1 VSARNVVILG
11 AGQAGLQAAV
21 SLRQEG
27 FQGRVWLVG
36 AEPGL
41 PYQRPPLS
49 KGYLQGAMGPES
61 LLLRPQAFFDDNDV
75 ELVENCEAVA
85 IERSEKRVALAS
97 GETLSYDHLV
107 LALGAGNLRIP
118 VEGVGLDGVLSLRS
132 RADAEELRQRL
143 RDAGDILVIGGGF
156 IGMEVAAVAEGMGV
170 HACVLEAET
179 RPMARMLSDCVSDF
193 LADAHERRGSGLLTS
208 ERALRIA
215 GSRGRVSA
223 VETDQRRRL
232 AASLVLVATGVGPNI
247 ALAARAGLCVD
258 DGIVVDRQLVTTDA
272 SISAIG
278 DCARFPSVATG
289 APIRLESVQNAIDQ
303 ARCVAARLVGRGG
316 PYDAVPW
323 FWSDQGDLKLQIVGI
338 TRGHDMAVIR
348 GRPAERRFSV
358 FCYRKGRL
366 VGIESI
372 NRPADH
378 MVGRRILGA
387 GAHVTPEEAADLSFD
402 LQALVA
408 DRSALLRTAGRSEAA
423 SA

>member
-1 VSARNVVILG
+1 VSVRNVVILG

-27 FQGRVWLVG
+27 FDGRVWLVG

-49 KGYLQGAMGPES
+49 KAYLKGAMHPES
-61 LLLRPQAFFDDNDV
+61 LLLRPLAFFADNDI
-75 ELVENCEAVA
+75 ELIENCEAVA
-85 IERSEKRVALAS
+85 VERAGRRVTLGAS
-97 GETLSYDHLV
+97 ETLSYDHLI
-107 LALGAGNLRIP
+107 LALGAGNPRVS
-118 VEGVGLDGVLSLRS
+118 VEGAGLDGVLALRT

-170 HACVLEAET
+170 HACVLESEP
-179 RPMARMLSDCVSDF
+179 RPMARTVSDCVSAF
-193 LADAHERRGSGLLTS
+193 LAEAHERRGSSLLTGV
-208 ERALRIA
+208 RALRIA
-215 GSRGRVSA
+215 GSHGRARA
-223 VETDQRRRL
+223 VETDRARRL
-232 AASLVLVATGVGPNI
+232 SADLVLVAAGVGPNV

-258 DGIVVDRQLVTTDA
+258 DGIVVDRQLLTTDP

-278 DCARFPSVATG
+278 DCARFPSVAAG
-289 APIRLESVQNAIDQ
+289 ASIRLESVQNAIDQ
-303 ARCVAARLVGRGG
+303 ARCVAARLVGRSR
-316 PYDAVPW
+316 PYGDVPW

-338 TRGHDMAVIR
+338 TKGHDTAVVR
-348 GRPAERRFSV
+348 GRPAERKFSV
-358 FCYRKGRL
+358 FCYRRGRL

-378 MVGRRILGA
+378 MAGRRILTA
-387 GAHVTPEEAADLSFD
+387 GGDVTPEQAADLSFD
-402 LQALVA
+402 LRSLVA
-408 DRSALLRTAGRSEAA
+408 DQRTPVLAGGSEAA